1 MISFDDIPTLL
12 ADYDIDGWLIYDYRR
27 SNPIA
32 HRILGLRTDSHVTR
46 RFALWIP
53 RQGSAVLIAS
63 AVETHLFEHL
73 PFERRIYRSR
83 IEWVNIVHSLLR
95 DTRRIAVEYSPHGD
109 LPSVSYL
116 DAGTAELIRSFG
128 VELVSSADL
137 VQHVEA
143 LWTAEQIAENRI
155 VAEKL
160 HSIMMESIEMARSL
174 ARLGTAT
181 EYDLQQFVRS
191 AFDREQLV
199 TDHPPIVAIGSN
211 TASPHYEPT
220 ALSSS
225 MLQPESMLLLDMWAK
240 GRSADATYAD
250 ITWTVWLGNTP
261 PDDALRIAHVVIAAR
276 DAALS
281 IVRQRMEA
289 RSTLR
294 GYEVDDVARA
304 TITAAG
310 YGEYFVHR
318 TGHNIGTEVHGYG
331 ANMDNYETCD
341 TRRILPGT
349 SFSVELGIYLSGR
362 FGFRSECDVVIDLTG
377 QVHIPSE
384 PLQRELLTIDV

>member
-1 MISFDDIPTLL
+1 
-12 ADYDIDGWLIYDYRR
+12 
-27 SNPIA
+27 
-32 HRILGLRTDSHVTR
+32 
-46 RFALWIP
+46 
-53 RQGSAVLIAS
+53 
-63 AVETHLFEHL
+63 
-73 PFERRIYRSR
+73 
-83 IEWVNIVHSLLR
+83 
-95 DTRRIAVEYSPHGD
+95 
-109 LPSVSYL
+109 
-116 DAGTAELIRSFG
+116 
-128 VELVSSADL
+128 
-137 VQHVEA
+137 
-143 LWTAEQIAENRI
+143 
-155 VAEKL
+155 
-160 HSIMMESIEMARSL
+160 
-174 ARLGTAT
+174 
-181 EYDLQQFVRS
+181 
-191 AFDREQLV
+191 
-199 TDHPPIVAIGSN
+199 
-211 TASPHYEPT
+211 
-220 ALSSS
+220 

-261 PDDALRIAHVVIAAR
+261 PDDARRIAHVVIAAR

-281 IVRQRMEA
+281 LVRQRMEA

-349 SFSVELGIYLSGR
+349 SFSVEPGIYLSGR

-384 PLQRELLTIDV
+384 PLQRELLTVDV